1 VIAGYEAQ
9 LEVVTALALFIPLI
23 LSSGGNSGS
32 QAATLVIRALT
43 VGEVRLRDWWR
54 VARREIA
61 AGLTLGAVLGLL
73 GFGRIIAATVL
84 GIDYDTSGLLL
95 AWVISA
101 SLVGVVLW
109 GTLVGSM
116 LPFALDRLGLDP
128 ASASGPL
135 VATLSDVMGLLIYF
149 SVARLVLFQG

>member
-1 VIAGYEAQ
+1 M
-9 LEVVTALALFIPLI
+9 
-23 LSSGGNSGS
+23 
-32 QAATLVIRALT
+32 
-43 VGEVRLRDWWR
+43 
-54 VARREIA
+54 A

-73 GFGRIIAATVL
+73 GFGRIILAAAFGV
-84 GIDYDTSGLLL
+84 DYDTQTVLL
-95 AWVISA
+95 AWVIAA
-101 SLVGVVLW
+101 SLLGVVVW

-149 SVARLVLFQG
+149 SIARLVIF